1 MIIRNQVTRT
11 LNVDFSILGCSRSP
25 SGAVAVIITVPNHSL
40 ICGHYREKRFLSC
53 YEIEHPTP
61 NYRKECQ
68 NLSKKNL
75 FTIARHSSAKKAR
88 KGALLNPRQ
97 IKNRGEKA
105 WFLHTRHGCVHVFS
119 PYLVPFC
126 GFVSTPKNKTAT
138 QNFFLALTFWSQRC
152 LFFAKSSTIGWMT
165 TI

>member
-1 MIIRNQVTRT
+1 MESSSRHARMDTEQTPFEPIDMVLRALILFDRSDKSAART
-11 LNVDFSILGCSRSP
+11 APTKWTHESGWTHPLIWILK
-25 SGAVAVIITVPNHSL
+25 N
-40 ICGHYREKRFLSC
+40 REKRFLSC

-97 IKNRGEKA
+97 IKNREGKA
-105 WFLHTRHGCVHVFS
+105 QFLHTRHGFVHVFS
-119 PYLVPFC
+119 PYLVPFR
-126 GFVSTPKNKTAT
+126 GFVSTPKNKKSTP
-138 QNFFLALTFWSQRC
+138 NFFLALTF
-152 LFFAKSSTIGWMT
+152 
-165 TI
+165 